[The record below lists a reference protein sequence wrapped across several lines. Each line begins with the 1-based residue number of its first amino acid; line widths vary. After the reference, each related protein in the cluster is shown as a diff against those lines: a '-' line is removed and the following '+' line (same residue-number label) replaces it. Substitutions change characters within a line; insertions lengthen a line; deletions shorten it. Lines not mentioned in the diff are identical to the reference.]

1 MLHYLFTNDLR
12 HEKWPGILADSADL
26 IHANQVPSANEDKS
40 KNNYIKTQESY
51 LCIHE
56 GTKANEACR
65 NGQVDAVILNFIN
78 RFQFPNA
85 RTKESYTQAQGDGM
99 SIAPLRLS
107 VQLLFVLNLI
117 DKSQAVVSY
126 DELVKYLICDADVA
140 TGKTKNVLEIAMQ
153 IVQDRKNLV
162 VPKHDPDTA
171 QLAAVGVEWK
181 QCPRQIKELFS
192 LLEFAPF
199 IRCTASGLA
208 LQMPKEMDGI
218 AAKQFFYIVNNREMW
233 MPPAGSDWGAVQK
246 SYREYMDG
254 GVSTFESAS
263 GVRSE
268 MLDIALELFR
278 HERATAKAPAGWDNF
293 DAWAKAARVAFN
305 GVDETK
311 AADQNFDYPKFMREF
326 AISVQVANTKFAGH
340 SVDEKA
346 AVLKFLHEQQIN
358 PQIVTWYLNGT
369 HRPQVNGEDVK
380 GMGVTATLFF
390 MMELHPR
397 LFASWSDMAYD
408 SLSKIGLH
416 VGPAPAKLT
425 LQSYDD
431 CKAKQGQ
438 VLAKMSVMGIGK
450 AADDP
455 SDADYITVNEFLW
468 FVAEQYDLIMQEW
481 SKHMKHEIKLNNQK
495 PIRVFENLITMFAAA
510 AEAAGLSYDLN
521 LIKRFVCAL
530 LAKPFVVLT
539 GLSGSGKTKLAE
551 AFTRW
556 IAISD
561 TYKII
566 PVGADWTNN
575 EKLLGFPNALDPN
588 NYIEPDT
595 GVLQLLIDANNNPD
609 VPFFLILDEMNLSHV
624 ERYFA
629 DFLSAMES
637 SGTIKLYDGKNRT
650 ASDGTPIPATLP
662 FPKNLFVIGTM
673 NVDETTH
680 MFSPKVLDR
689 AQVVEFRVTA
699 DQMKNYL
706 ATSKPLDM
714 TKVEGGGVDY
724 AEEYLKLRKGDPTL
738 VPAERTSITD
748 SLNKFFPELAELGS
762 EFAFRTASE
771 AIRFC
776 GFARMA
782 KMDLDAAIDA
792 AIMQKLLPK
801 LHGSRRRLAL
811 PLEAFWGFCR
821 KDDKAAT
828 IADVTK
834 KGASER
840 VEDVA
845 KYPVSA
851 EKIKRLYKAAEAN
864 GFASYAEA

>member
-1 MLHYLFTNDLR
+1 
-12 HEKWPGILADSADL
+12 
-26 IHANQVPSANEDKS
+26 
-40 KNNYIKTQESY
+40 
-51 LCIHE
+51 
-56 GTKANEACR
+56 
-65 NGQVDAVILNFIN
+65 
-78 RFQFPNA
+78 
-85 RTKESYTQAQGDGM
+85 
-99 SIAPLRLS
+99 
-107 VQLLFVLNLI
+107 
-117 DKSQAVVSY
+117 
-126 DELVKYLICDADVA
+126 
-140 TGKTKNVLEIAMQ
+140 
-153 IVQDRKNLV
+153 
-162 VPKHDPDTA
+162 
-171 QLAAVGVEWK
+171 
-181 QCPRQIKELFS
+181 
-192 LLEFAPF
+192 
-199 IRCTASGLA
+199 
-208 LQMPKEMDGI
+208 
-218 AAKQFFYIVNNREMW
+218 
-233 MPPAGSDWGAVQK
+233 
-246 SYREYMDG
+246 
-254 GVSTFESAS
+254 
-263 GVRSE
+263 
-268 MLDIALELFR
+268 
-278 HERATAKAPAGWDNF
+278 
-293 DAWAKAARVAFN
+293 
-305 GVDETK
+305 
-311 AADQNFDYPKFMREF
+311 
-326 AISVQVANTKFAGH
+326 
-340 SVDEKA
+340 
-346 AVLKFLHEQQIN
+346 
-358 PQIVTWYLNGT
+358 
-369 HRPQVNGEDVK
+369 
-380 GMGVTATLFF
+380 
-390 MMELHPR
+390 
-397 LFASWSDMAYD
+397 
-408 SLSKIGLH
+408 
-416 VGPAPAKLT
+416 
-425 LQSYDD
+425 
-431 CKAKQGQ
+431 
-438 VLAKMSVMGIGK
+438 
-450 AADDP
+450 
-455 SDADYITVNEFLW
+455 
-468 FVAEQYDLIMQEW
+468 
-481 SKHMKHEIKLNNQK
+481 MKHEIKLNNQN
-495 PIRVFENLITMFAAA
+495 PITDFEEFIKKFAAA
-510 AEAAGLSYDLN
+510 AEDAGLSYDLN
-521 LIKRFVCAL
+521 LIKRFICAL

-551 AFTRW
+551 AFTKW
-556 IAISD
+556 IAVSD

-595 GVLQLLIDANNNPD
+595 GVLQLLIDANDNPD

-650 ASDGTPIPATLP
+650 ASDGAPIPATIP

-706 ATSKPLDM
+706 ATPKPLDM

-724 AEEYLKLRKGDPTL
+724 AEGYLKLRKGDPTL
-738 VPAERTSITD
+738 VPAERTSMTD

-811 PLEAFWGFCR
+811 PLEAFWEFCR
-821 KDDKAAT
+821 KDDKTAT

-834 KGASER
+834 KGATER

-851 EKIKRLYKAAEAN
+851 EKIRRLYKAAEAN